1 MVHFPIV
8 HYIIFFYFISIYFT
22 THKSNAIMLLVIYMN
37 KTKSFIASE
46 RTTLLKLLSKFNNDL
61 SNKTIKN
68 YIKYKMVKVNDI
80 VITNSSYLLNI
91 NDTVQI
97 CFEKRVIPQ
106 YDLDI
111 LYEDDYLIV
120 INKPCGLLSISNEKE
135 KIVTAYRM
143 VSDYIKKK
151 NKKNFIFVVHRLD
164 QDTSGV
170 LMFCKNERI
179 RDKMQE
185 NWNQIVKK
193 RGYIALVDGKIT
205 GSDTIR
211 SFLVED
217 RNQFVH
223 SSRNGMG
230 KEAITHYSVLKNN
243 TNYSML
249 QVFIDT
255 GRRNQIRVHLSERGY
270 PIVGD
275 KKYRCKT
282 NPIKRLCLHANI
294 LEFIHPVSKKIVSI
308 KCDIP
313 DDFKKII
320 K

>member
-1 MVHFPIV
+1 MDKSQN
-8 HYIIFFYFISIYFT
+8 FICDID
-22 THKSNAIMLLVIYMN
+22 N
-37 KTKSFIASE
+37 
-46 RTTLLKLLSKFNNDL
+46 TLLRAIANFNKDL

-68 YIKYKMVKVNDI
+68 YIKHKMVKVNNKI
-80 VITNSSYLLNI
+80 VTNSSLLLNKGDKVEI
-91 NDTVQI
+91 SYTM
-97 CFEKRVIPQ
+97 KVIPL

-111 LYEDDYLIV
+111 LYEDDYLII

-135 KIVTAYRM
+135 KIITAYRM
-143 VSDYIKKK
+143 VSDYVKSK

-170 LMFCKNERI
+170 LMFCKNEKI

-185 NWNQIVKK
+185 NWNSIVKK
-193 RGYIALVDGKIT
+193 RGYIAIVDGRLS
-205 GSDTIR
+205 GSKTIR
-211 SFLVED
+211 SFLAED
-217 RNQFVH
+217 KKQFVY
-223 SSRNGMG
+223 STKGEYG
-230 KEAITHYSVLKNN
+230 KQAITHYSVLKSNN
-243 TNYSML
+243 NYSLL

-255 GRRNQIRVHLSERGY
+255 GRRNQIRVHLSEHGT

-294 LEFIHPVSKKIVSI
+294 LEFIHPVNKNIINI

-313 DDFKKII
+313 HEFKKII